1 MDLVT
6 QGLLGAAVGT
16 AVGARRLGWKAA
28 VFGAL
33 GGLLP
38 DSDVFFSQT
47 PGVEHWVIHRGVT
60 HSLWFGPLVGS
71 ALAMLSIGIGNVWR
85 ARQKQAPL
93 DDAARRAWFAVWI
106 LAIFTHPLLDAVTQY
121 GTQWFAPF
129 TDWRAAIAAMPIID
143 PLYSLLLIGGLV
155 AAAFTTGQRAEQ
167 RARIA
172 LGLSCAYIAVAAVQ
186 QPLGAHMAHKELTRQ
201 GLNGPSVLQVS
212 SHTTMFTP
220 FLRRVVARTEDGYL
234 IGFVSTLNPQ
244 PIQWRRVEV
253 DPVAQRL
260 ADQILSGEGDGRRY
274 RRFATGP
281 IVPEILQR
289 EDGAQVLRLHDA
301 RYGFPGQSLT
311 GQWGLEYT
319 LNEQG
324 RPVGRGVRY
333 RIPREATGERIEALM
348 RAKLGLPNAV
358 F

>member
-1 MDLVT
+1 
-6 QGLLGAAVGT
+6 VGT
-16 AVGARRLGWKAA
+16 AVGARRLGWKAGA
-28 VFGAL
+28 IGAL

-38 DSDVFFSQT
+38 DSDVVFASV

-60 HSLWFGPLVGS
+60 HALWFGPLVGS
-71 ALAMLSIGIGNVWR
+71 ALAMLSVALADALRRRRG
-85 ARQKQAPL
+85 AHPL
-93 DDAARRAWFAVWI
+93 DAAARRAWYAVWI
-106 LAIFTHPLLDAVTQY
+106 LAILTHPLLDAVTQY

-143 PLYSLLLIGGLV
+143 PLYSLILVGGLV
-155 AAAFTTGQRAEQ
+155 AAAFTTGERAQR

-172 LGLSCAYIAVAAVQ
+172 LGLSCAYIGVAVLQ
-186 QPLGAHMAHKELTRQ
+186 QPLGAHLAHKELVRQ
-201 GLNGPSVLQVS
+201 GLNGPAVLQVS

-220 FLRRVVARTEDGYL
+220 FLRRVVVQTEQGYL
-234 IGFVSTLNPQ
+234 IGFVSTLNPK
-244 PIQWRRVEV
+244 PINWRRVEI

-260 ADQILSGEGDGRRY
+260 ADQILSGDGDGRLY

-281 IVPEILQR
+281 IVPEIIQR
-289 EDGAQVLRLHDA
+289 TDGSRVLRLHDA

-311 GQWGLEYT
+311 GFWGLEYR

-324 RPVGRGVRY
+324 RPAGRGERY
-333 RIPREATGERIEALM
+333 AVPREASGERIEALV
-348 RAKLGLPNAV
+348 RAKLGLPNDV